1 MQAHGLREG
10 AQRRAGAK
18 VVRSDKAAALHAAAG
33 L

>member
-18 VVRSDKAAALHAAAG
+18 AVSDDKAAALQAAAG